1 LYEEC
6 VGAGLVIDGVINVNI
21 ANLHDGVYDIAG
33 HNTIKH
39 NNTGGQSAQIEFG
52 DNSVGFNWAK
62 LYLGSEANVANT
74 GGNNIIAHESND
86 YFASFPYTVQ
96 TPEIRMD
103 YGENYWATGSGNGST
118 YTITAS
124 DPMFHNVYYTIPIT
138 SQATEGIEHPSMECG
153 EGFVSDDKIV
163 ITQHPQELSSEE
175 CLTLL
180 DRIQKYD
187 RQKQYQLS
195 YDSGKYYVEQCYND
209 ITSWSMFGDIGIT
222 AGILI
227 ENELETPQNLRSW
240 LKSVLYLSNVIR
252 YYCSDAVQIARSYL
266 YTTDESPIDDGD
278 AGVSVCK
285 YLLDSTEC
293 GILGKNQILEEIRSL
308 RYWQYRYWKDTVTDS
323 LATPYDT
330 GYKTLDELDLAILR
344 GPQQSASPIEG
355 SARPA
360 RLAALRVERNPFSDE
375 VALKVE
381 LDASTLLRVEVY
393 DELGRQL
400 YANALGYK
408 PKGEHRITITAA
420 GWTSGT
426 YYIRLSTPTG
436 EVKSVKVVKE

>member
-1 LYEEC
+1 MAIGTVLLILTVQSVCAQSIIDLTKHYFKSLTGTTIIDDDTLPGSIYDLQR
-6 VGAGLVIDGVINVNI
+6 VNDGSGAGLKHRNV
-21 ANLHDGVYDIAG
+21 
-33 HNTIKH
+33 
-39 NNTGGQSAQIEFG
+39 F
-52 DNSVGFNWAK
+52 
-62 LYLGSEANVANT
+62 
-74 GGNNIIAHESND
+74 
-86 YFASFPYTVQ
+86 FPEDRI
-96 TPEIRMD
+96 EIR
-103 YGENYWATGSGNGST
+103 
-118 YTITAS
+118 
-124 DPMFHNVYYTIPIT
+124 
-138 SQATEGIEHPSMECG
+138 Q
-153 EGFVSDDKIV
+153 
-163 ITQHPQELSSEE
+163 QPQELPPDE
-175 CLTLL
+175 CAALNERNRTTELKGL
-180 DRIQKYD
+180 Y
-187 RQKQYQLS
+187 YLA
-195 YDSGKYYVEQCYND
+195 YDSMKYYIEQCYRERSAPSVFPN
-209 ITSWSMFGDIGIT
+209 IGQVCS
-222 AGILI
+222 ILI
-227 ENELETPQNLRSW
+227 ENKLETPQNLRGW
-240 LKSVLYLSNVIR
+240 LKSVLYLSNVIG
-252 YYCSDAVQIARSYL
+252 YYCYDALTIAQSYL

-344 GPQQSASPIEG
+344 GPQQSVSPIEG

-400 YANALGYK
+400 YANTLGYK
-408 PKGEHRITITAA
+408 PKGEHRFTITAA

-436 EVKSVKVVKE
+436 EVKSVKVIKE